1 MILTVEALTASVT
14 LSDPNPVDGG
24 WSTSVE
30 LGTSKSKAISQSQLE
45 HIAPALKTLETA
57 GKIAWSVA
65 QDPALDMRAEEGT
78 TQPLYVAGLDAA
90 TTAAA
95 GGATLKI
102 FGAGLL
108 TNFTPATRVTGVTHF
123 ITYASKAG
131 APGNKITVAQV
142 LGTGAIGVA
151 VVGNAITVTLAVGGS
166 TLTEVAAAVN
176 AYPAAAALVI
186 ATVTGTGSTAAAAL
200 AVGYLIGGTGSTV
213 GVKVGGK
220 VCNITKLSDVE
231 INVLVPALSPLVAT
245 NEAVVLVTVGPHT
258 FFAGVLTLS

>member
-30 LGTSKSKAISQSQLE
+30 LGTSKSKAISQGQLE
-45 HIAPALKTLETA
+45 RIAPALKTLEAA

-65 QDPALDMRAEEGT
+65 QDPAQDMRAEEGD

-90 TTAAA
+90 ATAAA

-102 FGAGLL
+102 FGAGML
-108 TNFTPATRVTGVTHF
+108 TNFTPATRVTGATNY

-131 APGNKITVAQV
+131 AAGNKVSVAHVQ
-142 LGTGAIGVA
+142 GTGALAVA
-151 VVGNAITVTLAVGGS
+151 VVGSAITVTLATGGS
-166 TLTEVAAAVN
+166 TLAQVAAAVN
-176 AYPAAAALVI
+176 ADPSASALVI
-186 ATVTGTGSTAAAAL
+186 ATVTGSASAAVLTAGL
-200 AVGYLIGGTGSTV
+200 LVGGTGSTV
-213 GVKVGGK
+213 AVKVGGHA
-220 VCNITKLSDVE
+220 CNITKLSDTE
-231 INVLVPALSPLVAT
+231 IDVLVPALSPLVAT